1 MVFKMG
7 KLENMGKA
15 ANMGKAVKWKKVEDT
30 PSTFL

>member
-1 MVFKMG
+1 MG